1 MLILMKRS
9 RRAIAYLGAGL
20 QRINPEAAEEFM
32 RLSLGGSV
40 EVEEQCYPSFL
51 LASLNHQGN

>member
-1 MLILMKRS
+1 MLNPKKRS

-20 QRINPEAAEEFM
+20 QNINPEAAEEFIW
-32 RLSLGGSV
+32 LSLGGSV
-40 EVEEQCYPSFL
+40 EVEEQRYASLL